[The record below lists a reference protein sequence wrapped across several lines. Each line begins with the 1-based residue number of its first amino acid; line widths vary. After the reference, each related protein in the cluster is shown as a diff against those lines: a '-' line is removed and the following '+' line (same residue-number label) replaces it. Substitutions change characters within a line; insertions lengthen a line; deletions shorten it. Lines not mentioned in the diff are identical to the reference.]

1 MRENGVARAERR
13 VQGQRGR
20 FGIGGHTRELR
31 TFTEDDINFLQ
42 AIANVLA
49 AAIER
54 KRDEEELAKRMETL
68 GEQARLLDLAHDAIL
83 VRDMNGT
90 ITFWNRG
97 AEDTYGWS
105 REEAVGKKTTLC

>member
-1 MRENGVARAERR
+1 MSVI
-13 VQGQRGR
+13 VQGREWP
-20 FGIGGHTRELR
+20 FGILGVHARELR

-68 GEQARLLDLAHDAIL
+68 GEQA
-83 VRDMNGT
+83 
-90 ITFWNRG
+90 
-97 AEDTYGWS
+97 
-105 REEAVGKKTTLC
+105 